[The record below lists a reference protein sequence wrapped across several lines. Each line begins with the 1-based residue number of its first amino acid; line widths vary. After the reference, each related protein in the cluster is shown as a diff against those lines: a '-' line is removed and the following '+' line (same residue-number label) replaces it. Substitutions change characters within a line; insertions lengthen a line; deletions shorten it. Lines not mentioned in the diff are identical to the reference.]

1 MNGKT
6 LVVKSR
12 RDINPNEE
20 VTITYGNHCNEVFAI
35 QYFFVPKNNPNDVLY
50 MQLRREMT
58 CMRLAKYDGMSVD
71 ETKSNFI
78 PFGFVEYGNGD
89 AMKIA
94 KVVHPEDPDEI
105 PSLEIDQN
113 ASRIRKEHDYPNEK
127 EAHDEE
133 YQSQIQFKKS
143 IMVRVPAAESSVN
156 KHPYTGYTSQI
167 KKAWLESTS

>member
-1 MNGKT
+1 
-6 LVVKSR
+6 
-12 RDINPNEE
+12 
-20 VTITYGNHCNEVFAI
+20 
-35 QYFFVPKNNPNDVLY
+35 
-50 MQLRREMT
+50 MT

-94 KVVHPEDPDEI
+94 KAAPGRPDEI

-113 ASRIRKEHDYPNEK
+113 AQQLEKNMITLMEKKRIMKNTSRN
-127 EAHDEE
+127 
-133 YQSQIQFKKS
+133 QFKKS